1 MENFNHRTTVYGPHR
16 SCLLCKSEFIGR
28 ADKVFCTVTC
38 KSQYH
43 MKLNKV
49 TMDAALRIDKI
60 LHRNRSILLEIMG
73 KDSDYKIVN
82 RAILDSKKFNFS
94 YSTQH
99 YNGEQSQVIN
109 FIYDFSWVLTNEQ
122 DVLIRRI
129 GVGIKEKRYAA

>member
-1 MENFNHRTTVYGPHR
+1 
-16 SCLLCKSEFIGR
+16 
-28 ADKVFCTVTC
+28 
-38 KSQYH
+38 